1 MEHNID
7 INEAVQMGAN
17 FLTSRVHLVGCWPER
32 INLETLDMSSPTK
45 DILGQLFENRYL
57 AIVRL
62 GLCQGPKTI
71 RPEII
76 GLIPSVL
83 FSATELTIIW
93 KQLIPKIIAELQV
106 LRTQ

>member
-1 MEHNID
+1 MKHNID

-32 INLETLDMSSPTK
+32 IDLKTLNMSSPTK
-45 DILGQLFENRYL
+45 DILGQLLKNRYR
-57 AIVRL
+57 AIVHL
-62 GLCQGPKTI
+62 GLCQGSQPI

-83 FSATELTIIW
+83 FSAIELTIAW
-93 KQLIPKIIAELQV
+93 KQLIPKIIVELQV
-106 LRTQ
+106 LRTP